1 VIFGVILQK
10 KIDFSKLTEVFS
22 FKKRF
27 TQIILGSILLYS
39 LTGCGELRLDP
50 KNPVTITM
58 WHNYGG
64 QMQKVMDGLIDE
76 FNSSIG
82 RKKGVII
89 SVTSIS
95 ASKDIQEKLLMI
107 AAGDPGAPEM
117 PDIVTAYPKTALTLF
132 EQGLLAPLDDQFTAK
147 ELGAYLPQFI
157 GEGRLPDGKL
167 YVFPI
172 AKSTEVLFVNQTL
185 FDRFSAA
192 TGITLNSLATFEGI
206 ADAAVKYYKWTDSL
220 TPNKENDGKAFY
232 TADSWFNI
240 AQVGIAQLGGEFV
253 TPEYLYVASG
263 VFRRIWDFTVLPALA
278 GGYAVTNGYSSD
290 LSKTG
295 EIVCSTGSTAGILF
309 YGDSITYPDN
319 TTEATTYTILPYPV
333 FKGGKKIALQRG
345 GGMCV
350 GRSSPKKEYAA
361 VLFLKWFTQPDQNMR
376 FVSSTGYLPVTK
388 KAFENN
394 MKQEINTVKN
404 MNLKK
409 LLKAATQMYG
419 EYTFLIP
426 PNYEKFDGLSK
437 EYEIKIKQS
446 MLEGRARISRDHKAV
461 SVISEEL
468 YRAFANF

>member
-1 VIFGVILQK
+1 
-10 KIDFSKLTEVFS
+10 
-22 FKKRF
+22 
-27 TQIILGSILLYS
+27 
-39 LTGCGELRLDP
+39 
-50 KNPVTITM
+50 
-58 WHNYGG
+58 
-64 QMQKVMDGLIDE
+64 MQNVMDEMIDE

-82 RKKGVII
+82 RKKGAII

-117 PDIVTAYPKTALTLF
+117 PDIVTAYPKTALILS
-132 EQGLLAPLDDQFTAK
+132 EQGLLAPLDAQFTSK

-157 GEGRLPDGKL
+157 EEGRLLDGKL

-192 TGITLNSLATFEGI
+192 TGVTLDSLTTFEGI
-206 ADAAVKYYKWTDSL
+206 TEAAVKYNKWTDSL
-220 TPNKENDGKAFY
+220 TPDQANDGKAFY

-253 TPEYLYVASG
+253 NPDHLNLASG
-263 VFRRIWDFTVLPALA
+263 LFRRIWDVTVPPVLE
-278 GGYAVTNGYSSD
+278 GGYTVTNGYSSD
-290 LSKTG
+290 LSKIG

-319 TTEATTYTILPYPV
+319 TTEPTYYTILPYPV
-333 FKGGKKIALQRG
+333 FDGGKKIALQRG

-361 VLFLKWFTQPDQNMR
+361 ALFLKWFTEPEQNMR

-394 MKQEINTVKN
+394 MKQEINTVEN
-404 MNLKK
+404 TNLKK
-409 LLKAATQMYG
+409 LLEAATRMYE

-426 PNYEKFDGLSK
+426 PNYENFDALSK
-437 EYEIKIKQS
+437 EYEIKIKNA
-446 MLEGRARISRDHKAV
+446 MMEGRAGVSRDHQAV
-461 SVISEEL
+461 SLISEEI
-468 YRAFANF
+468 YQTFTNF